1 MPIHKRD
8 RNFQKIVS
16 ELEIKSV
23 PTEFVQ
29 QLTLVCENGDR
40 ITFEDETIQTFQDEK
55 DFVSA
60 MIKLV
65 EDNDDLQS
73 NIVDVEIIINYKK
86 LEENIGNLTKQL
98 LDAKS
103 K

>member
-1 MPIHKRD
+1 
-8 RNFQKIVS
+8 
-16 ELEIKSV
+16 
-23 PTEFVQ
+23 
-29 QLTLVCENGDR
+29 
-40 ITFEDETIQTFQDEK
+40 
-55 DFVSA
+55 

-86 LEENIGNLTKQL
+86 LEENIVNLTKQL
-98 LDAKS
+98 LDAKT

>member
-55 DFVSA
+55 DFISA

-73 NIVDVEIIINYKK
+73 KIIDVEIVINYKK

>member
-40 ITFEDETIQTFQDEK
+40 ITFEDETIQTFQEEK

-73 NIVDVEIIINYKK
+73 NIVDVEIVINYKK
-86 LEENIGNLTKQL
+86 LESEVNTKTEKL
-98 LDAKS
+98 LK

>member
-86 LEENIGNLTKQL
+86 LEENIVNLTKQL
-98 LDAKS
+98 LDAKT

>member
-8 RNFQKIVS
+8 RNFQKIVN
-16 ELEIKSV
+16 ELETKSV

-29 QLTLVCENGDR
+29 QLTLVCENGDEIIFDEDTIKIYQEETDF
-40 ITFEDETIQTFQDEK
+40 IT
-55 DFVSA
+55 A
-60 MIKLV
+60 LIKLV

-73 NIVDVEIIINYKK
+73 KIIDVEIVINYKK
-86 LEENIGNLTKQL
+86 LEENIGKLTKEL

>member
-29 QLTLVCENGDR
+29 QLTLVCETGDR
-40 ITFEDETIQTFQDEK
+40 ITFEDETIQTFQEEK

-73 NIVDVEIIINYKK
+73 NIVDVEIVINYKK
-86 LEENIGNLTKQL
+86 LESEVNTKTEKL
-98 LDAKS
+98 LK

>member
-8 RNFQKIVS
+8 RNFQKIVN

-55 DFVSA
+55 DFISA

-73 NIVDVEIIINYKK
+73 KIIDVEIVINYKT

>member
-40 ITFEDETIQTFQDEK
+40 ITFEDETIQTFQEEK

-73 NIVDVEIIINYKK
+73 NIIDVEIVINYKK
-86 LEENIGNLTKQL
+86 LESEVNTKTEKL
-98 LDAKS
+98 LK

>member
-98 LDAKS
+98 LDAKT

>member
-8 RNFQKIVS
+8 RNFQKIVN

-55 DFVSA
+55 DFISA

-73 NIVDVEIIINYKK
+73 KIIDVEIVINYKK

>member
-8 RNFQKIVS
+8 RNFQKIVN

-29 QLTLVCENGDR
+29 QLTLVCENGDEIIFDEDTIKIYQEETDF
-40 ITFEDETIQTFQDEK
+40 IT
-55 DFVSA
+55 A
-60 MIKLV
+60 LIKLV

-73 NIVDVEIIINYKK
+73 KIIDVEIVINYKK
-86 LEENIGNLTKQL
+86 LEENIGKLTKEL

>member
-1 MPIHKRD
+1 
-8 RNFQKIVS
+8 
-16 ELEIKSV
+16 
-23 PTEFVQ
+23 
-29 QLTLVCENGDR
+29 
-40 ITFEDETIQTFQDEK
+40 
-55 DFVSA
+55 

-73 NIVDVEIIINYKK
+73 KIIDVEIVINYKK